1 MPVWLHAGTK
11 CGNVNKEVRLQYE
24 QLRKKD
30 LPDGP
35 VFGFCGFHF
44 HGQQVEPGTFIEL
57 SGQGSECVG
66 RFRGITGFH
75 DAALFVVHVPPIDG
89 TVVPS
94 GHGEAYALLERGI
107 AVFVLWLRNLFFV
120 SACHSISSFDL
131 ASSSSALST
140 LLLKP
145 PRELRRDGA
154 GAAPERLACPTVR

>member
-11 CGNVNKEVRLQYE
+11 CGNVDKEVRLQYE

-30 LPDGP
+30 LPDEP

-44 HGQQVEPGTFIEL
+44 YGQQVELGTFIEL
-57 SGQGSECVG
+57 SGQSSECAG
-66 RFRGITGFH
+66 RFRGITCFH
-75 DAALFVVHVPPIDG
+75 YAALSVAHVPPIDG

-94 GHGEAYALLERGI
+94 GHGEAYALFEWGI
-107 AVFVLWLRNLFFV
+107 AVPVLWLRSLFFV
-120 SACHSISSFDL
+120 SACHLISSFDL

-145 PRELRRDGA
+145 PRELRRDDA
-154 GAAPERLACPTVR
+154 GAAPERPACPTVR